1 MWVHRYIVSRAAPRR
16 HSQIEIEGV
25 PVGPDRPHAVG
36 FADVSVAFFHAR
48 PEKPSWAYP
57 LPEMRK
63 EGKCWIVKGTF
74 YGTRMASTEFQE
86 YVAQSLLSSESMRR
100 YPAIPV
106 VYHFKAVFL
115 EEKNVLEVVAVRHG
129 DDFIYEGD
137 DISLDSFD
145 QILVTYFKIRIGRRV
160 GPLPHHAKRG
170 VHLNRIIECNDEGYT
185 WQADPKHVE
194 NLLEVLNMKGCSPAV
209 TPGTKDTGKN
219 ERHAEKELIGE
230 ARQAMCSAAGI
241 CQYLSADR
249 KDIQFSAKEVMR
261 HISKPCLLG
270 LLKLKRLARFLK
282 GHKTLVY
289 VYKFQD
295 KPESVDVVVDANYAD
310 EASHSRKSTSSGDIF
325 MGGHLLIPT
334 VSHKTSRH

>member
-1 MWVHRYIVSRAAPRR
+1 MVS
-16 HSQIEIEGV
+16 
-25 PVGPDRPHAVG
+25 
-36 FADVSVAFFHAR
+36 
-48 PEKPSWAYP
+48 
-57 LPEMRK
+57 
-63 EGKCWIVKGTF
+63 
-74 YGTRMASTEFQE
+74 
-86 YVAQSLLSSESMRR
+86 
-100 YPAIPV
+100 
-106 VYHFKAVFL
+106 
-115 EEKNVLEVVAVRHG
+115 
-129 DDFIYEGD
+129 YEGD
-137 DISLDSFD
+137 DVSLDSFD

-194 NLLEVLNMKGCSPAV
+194 NLLEVLNMKDCSPAV

-270 LLKLKRLARFLK
+270 LLKVKRLARFLK

-295 KPESVDVVVDANYAD
+295 KPEGVDVVVDANYAD

-325 MGGHLLIPT
+325 MGGHLLDSYSVTQDITALASGESEFYSINSGCARGMEVKHLLEWLEDPNRLTVHSDATAAIGMSSRLGTAKVRHLETRWLWHQELVKKRVVTLKKRPT
-334 VSHKTSRH
+334 EKNTSDLGTKYTTETVLKKLIEMSNLRYQ